1 MSVSPPASFRRV
13 LPLPVFP
20 AVSDDGVALESDP
33 FSPNALLGGFVSGPE
48 NRLAELAVRFAVE
61 GVPIFERPLGATDE
75 RSNDATRPD
84 GAPSRDDLETLFR
97 QAANGENDADFD
109 AIFDRRA
116 VRVADRS
123 SRAARSPERRP
134 TLFPLDE
141 TADGDDGDDAEI
153 PSNAASI
160 ASTRRSTPRVVGWR
174 PLEEASFFTP
184 LVFYGPSGSGK
195 TRLVEGICQSRRL
208 AEPNKTLY
216 YLSGADFAR
225 SLTNAIRRD
234 QTQIF
239 RTLLAQARVV
249 AIENADV
256 LAERDAAQAEF
267 LPILDAA
274 ARERKLVVVT
284 FNKNPNEIAGFSPEL
299 AARLGAG
306 LLIPTRFPTRET
318 KRFVVERAAAKLGL
332 RLDEATIDFCVD
344 NSPASVGG
352 VCGTLVQA
360 AQEFA
365 SRTRSP
371 SPENFRAILEA
382 RNPEPTWTLDRVLK
396 AVAKQFSV
404 SVVEMRSK
412 KRSKTLVLARNV
424 VFYLARKLTDATFQ
438 EIGREFS
445 NRDHSTT
452 LRGARDVAEALET
465 DDELR
470 YQVREILE
478 KLRAEDR
485 VKL

>member
-1 MSVSPPASFRRV
+1 MSVSPSAPLRRV
-13 LPLPVFP
+13 LALPSFP
-20 AVSDDGVALESDP
+20 AVSDDGVALAPDP

-48 NRLAELAVRFAVE
+48 NRLAELAVRFAVD
-61 GVPIFERPLGATDE
+61 GVPIFERPLGETFDA
-75 RSNDATRPD
+75 NDAARRD

-97 QAANGENDADFD
+97 QAADGETDADFN
-109 AIFDRRA
+109 AMFDRVG
-116 VRVADRS
+116 VRV
-123 SRAARSPERRP
+123 AARSPERRP
-134 TLFPLDE
+134 TLFPLDGE
-141 TADGDDGDDAEI
+141 TDAPNV
-153 PSNAASI
+153 PSQ
-160 ASTRRSTPRVVGWR
+160 RSTPRVVGWR

-239 RTLLAQARVV
+239 RSLLGQARVV

-256 LAERDAAQAEF
+256 LAERDAAQSEF

-274 ARERKLVVVT
+274 VREQKLVVVT
-284 FNKNPNEIAGFSPEL
+284 FSKNPNEIAGLSPEL
-299 AARLGAG
+299 AARLGGG

-371 SPENFRAILEA
+371 SPENFRALVEA
-382 RNPEPTWTLDRVLK
+382 RNPEPTWTLDRVIK

-465 DDELR
+465 DVELR
-470 YQVREILE
+470 YQVREIVE

-485 VKL
+485 VEL

>member
-1 MSVSPPASFRRV
+1 MSVSPSAPLRRV
-13 LPLPVFP
+13 LALPFFP
-20 AVSDDGVALESDP
+20 AVSDDGVALELDP

-48 NRLAELAVRFAVE
+48 NRLAELAVRFAVD
-61 GVPIFERPLGATDE
+61 GVPVFERPLGETFGDNEAA
-75 RSNDATRPD
+75 RLD

-97 QAANGENDADFD
+97 QAASGETDADFN
-109 AIFDRRA
+109 AIFDSRA
-116 VRVADRS
+116 VRVA
-123 SRAARSPERRP
+123 ARTPERPP
-134 TLFPLDE
+134 TLFPLDDE
-141 TADGDDGDDAEI
+141 TNE
-153 PSNAASI
+153 NAA
-160 ASTRRSTPRVVGWR
+160 APRRSTPAVVGWR

-208 AEPNKTLY
+208 SEPNKTLY

-239 RTLLAQARVV
+239 RTLLGQARVV

-256 LAERDAAQAEF
+256 LAERDAAQSEF

-274 ARERKLVVVT
+274 AREQKLVIVT
-284 FNKNPNEIAGFSPEL
+284 FSKNPNEIPGFSPEL
-299 AARLGAG
+299 AARLGGG

-318 KRFVVERAAAKLGL
+318 KRFIVERAAAKLGL
-332 RLDEATIDFCVD
+332 RLDEATVDFCVD
-344 NSPASVGG
+344 NSPSSVGG

-371 SPENFRAILEA
+371 SPENFRALVEA
-382 RNPEPTWTLDRVLK
+382 RNVEPTWTLDRVLK

-465 DDELR
+465 DAELR
-470 YQVREILE
+470 FHVREIVE

-485 VKL
+485 VEL

>member
-1 MSVSPPASFRRV
+1 MSVSPSAPLRRV
-13 LPLPVFP
+13 LALPFFP
-20 AVSDDGVALESDP
+20 AVSDDGVALDPDP

-48 NRLAELAVRFAVE
+48 NRLAELAVRFAVD
-61 GVPIFERPLGATDE
+61 GVPIFERPLGETNVP
-75 RSNDATRPD
+75 SDAARLD

-97 QAANGENDADFD
+97 EAANAENDADFD

-116 VRVADRS
+116 VRVA
-123 SRAARSPERRP
+123 ARTPERRP
-134 TLFPLDE
+134 TLFPLDGD
-141 TADGDDGDDAEI
+141 ADVDAT
-153 PSNAASI
+153 SAASDANAAPC
-160 ASTRRSTPRVVGWR
+160 RSTPRVLGWR

-216 YLSGADFAR
+216 YLSGIDFAR

-239 RTLLAQARVV
+239 RTLLGQARVV

-256 LAERDAAQAEF
+256 LAERDAAQSEF

-274 ARERKLVVVT
+274 AREQKLVIVT
-284 FNKNPNEIAGFSPEL
+284 FSKNPNEIPGFSPEL
-299 AARLGAG
+299 AARLGGG

-318 KRFVVERAAAKLGL
+318 KRFIVERAAVKLGL
-332 RLDEATIDFCVD
+332 RLDEATVDFCVD

-371 SPENFRAILEA
+371 SPENFRALVEA

-396 AVAKQFSV
+396 TVAKQFSV

-465 DDELR
+465 DAELR
-470 YQVREILE
+470 FQVREIVE

-485 VKL
+485 VEL

>member
-1 MSVSPPASFRRV
+1 MSASFPAPLRRV

-20 AVSDDGVALESDP
+20 AVSDDGVALAPDP

-48 NRLAELAVRFAVE
+48 NRLAELAVRFAVD
-61 GVPIFERPLGATDE
+61 GVPIFERPLGGTLDP
-75 RSNDATRPD
+75 NDAARL
-84 GAPSRDDLETLFR
+84 GGSSSRDDLETLFR
-97 QAANGENDADFD
+97 QAANDEYGADFD

-116 VRVADRS
+116 VRVSDRS
-123 SRAARSPERRP
+123 VRSPKRRP
-134 TLFPLDE
+134 TLFPLDD
-141 TADGDDGDDAEI
+141 ADASDV
-153 PSNAASI
+153 PPNAAPTVP
-160 ASTRRSTPRVVGWR
+160 TRRSTPAVVGWR

-256 LAERDAAQAEF
+256 LAERDAAQSEF

-284 FNKNPNEIAGFSPEL
+284 LAKKPNEIPGFSPEL

-306 LLIPTRFPTRET
+306 LLVPTRFPTRET
-318 KRFVVERAAAKLGL
+318 KRFIVERAAEKLGL
-332 RLDEATIDFCVD
+332 RLDDATVDFCVD

-371 SPENFRAILEA
+371 SPENFRALVEA

-396 AVAKQFSV
+396 TVAKQFSV

-465 DDELR
+465 DAELR
-470 YQVREILE
+470 FQVREIVE

-485 VKL
+485 VEL

>member
-1 MSVSPPASFRRV
+1 MSVSSPAPLRRV
-13 LPLPVFP
+13 LALPFFP
-20 AVSDDGVALESDP
+20 AVSDDGVAFAPDA
-33 FSPNALLGGFVSGPE
+33 FSPNALLGGFVAGPE
-48 NRLAELAVRFAVE
+48 NRLAELAVRFAVD
-61 GVPIFERPLGATDE
+61 GVPVFERPLGETDE
-75 RSNDATRPD
+75 RPNDAARLG

-97 QAANGENDADFD
+97 QAAAGKTDADFD

-116 VRVADRS
+116 VRVVERS
-123 SRAARSPERRP
+123 ERPERAPQRRP

-141 TADGDDGDDAEI
+141 TADAALA
-153 PSNAASI
+153 PAAS
-160 ASTRRSTPRVVGWR
+160 RRSTPAVVGWR

-208 AEPNKTLY
+208 AAPNQTLY

-239 RTLLAQARVV
+239 RTLLGQARVV

-256 LAERDAAQAEF
+256 LAERDAAQSEF

-274 ARERKLVVVT
+274 VRERKLVVVT
-284 FNKNPNEIAGFSPEL
+284 LSKNPNEIPGFSQEL

-306 LLIPTRFPTRET
+306 LLIPVRFPTRET
-318 KRFVVERAAAKLGL
+318 KRFIVERAAAKLGL
-332 RLDEATIDFCVD
+332 QLDEATVDFCVD
-344 NSPASVGG
+344 ASPASVGG

-396 AVAKQFSV
+396 TVAKQFSV

-470 YQVREILE
+470 FQVREIVA
-478 KLRAEDR
+478 KLRAEER

>member
-1 MSVSPPASFRRV
+1 MSAAPSAPLRRV
-13 LPLPVFP
+13 LALPTFP
-20 AVSDDGVALESDP
+20 AVSDDGVPLEADP
-33 FSPNALLGGFVSGPE
+33 FSPNALLGGFVAGPE
-48 NRLAELAVRFAVE
+48 NRLAELAVRFAVD
-61 GVPIFERPLGATDE
+61 GVPIFERPLGAPLDPD
-75 RSNDATRPD
+75 DATRF
-84 GAPSRDDLETLFR
+84 GGSSSRSDLETLFR
-97 QAANGENDADFD
+97 QAADDATNADFD
-109 AIFDRRA
+109 AIFDRDA
-116 VRVADRS
+116 VRVDDRQS
-123 SRAARSPERRP
+123 P
-134 TLFPLDE
+134 TLFPLDGRGATNGSDS
-141 TADGDDGDDAEI
+141 TASA
-153 PSNAASI
+153 
-160 ASTRRSTPRVVGWR
+160 RRATPRVVGWR
-174 PLEEASFFTP
+174 PLEDASFFTP

-195 TRLVEGICQSRRL
+195 TRLVEGICQRRRL

-225 SLTNAIRRD
+225 ALANAIQRD

-239 RTLLAQARVV
+239 RTLLTQARVV

-256 LAERDAAQAEF
+256 LAERDAAQSEF

-274 ARERKLVVVT
+274 ARERKLVIVT
-284 FNKNPNEIAGFSPEL
+284 LTKAPDEIRGFSPEL

-306 LLIPTRFPTRET
+306 LLVPTRLPTRET

-332 RLDEATIDFCVD
+332 RLDDATIDFCVE

-371 SPENFRAILEA
+371 SAENFRALLEA

-396 AVAKQFSV
+396 TVAKQFSV

-465 DDELR
+465 DAELR
-470 YQVREILE
+470 LQVREIVE
-478 KLRAEDR
+478 KLRAEER
-485 VKL
+485 VEL

>member
-1 MSVSPPASFRRV
+1 MSVSPSAPLRRV

-20 AVSDDGVALESDP
+20 AVSDDGVALDPDP

-48 NRLAELAVRFAVE
+48 NRLAELAVRFAVD
-61 GVPIFERPLGATDE
+61 GVPIFDRPLGEPDALA
-75 RSNDATRPD
+75 NDAARLGD
-84 GAPSRDDLETLFR
+84 EPSRDDLETLFR
-97 QAANGENDADFD
+97 RAAAGEIDADFD

-116 VRVADRS
+116 VRVA
-123 SRAARSPERRP
+123 ERRP

-141 TADGDDGDDAEI
+141 PDGETPATDA
-153 PSNAASI
+153 A
-160 ASTRRSTPRVVGWR
+160 TRRTPRVVDRR

-208 AEPNKTLY
+208 AAPNQTLY

-239 RTLLAQARVV
+239 RTLLGQARVV

-256 LAERDAAQAEF
+256 LAERDAAQSEF

-284 FNKNPNEIAGFSPEL
+284 FSKNPDEIPGFSPEL

-332 RLDEATIDFCVD
+332 KLDEATVDFCVE
-344 NSPASVGG
+344 NTPASVGG

-365 SRTRSP
+365 SRTRAP
-371 SPENFRAILEA
+371 SAENFRALLEA

-396 AVAKQFSV
+396 TVAKQFSV

-465 DDELR
+465 DAELR
-470 YQVREILE
+470 LQVREIVE
-478 KLRAEDR
+478 KLRAEER
-485 VKL
+485 VEL

>member
-1 MSVSPPASFRRV
+1 MSVSSSAPLRRV

-20 AVSDDGVALESDP
+20 AVSDDGVALELDP
-33 FSPNALLGGFVSGPE
+33 FSPNALLGGFVAGPE
-48 NRLAELAVRFAVE
+48 NRLAELAVRFAVD
-61 GVPIFERPLGATDE
+61 GVPIFERPLGEPSE
-75 RSNDATRPD
+75 RSTDAARFGD
-84 GAPSRDDLETLFR
+84 SPSRDDLETLFR
-97 QAANGENDADFD
+97 QAANGETDADFN

-116 VRVADRS
+116 VRVA
-123 SRAARSPERRP
+123 ERRP
-134 TLFPLDE
+134 TLFPLD
-141 TADGDDGDDAEI
+141 DAETSDSSR
-153 PSNAASI
+153 PATAASK
-160 ASTRRSTPRVVGWR
+160 RPTPRVVGWR

-195 TRLVEGICQSRRL
+195 TRLVEGICQSRRV

-239 RTLLAQARVV
+239 RTLLGQARVV

-256 LAERDAAQAEF
+256 LAERDAAQSEF

-274 ARERKLVVVT
+274 AREQKLVVVT
-284 FNKNPNEIAGFSPEL
+284 FSKNPNEIPGFSPEL

-332 RLDEATIDFCVD
+332 QLDETTVDFCVD

-352 VCGTLVQA
+352 VCGTLGQA

-371 SPENFRAILEA
+371 PPENFRAILEA

-396 AVAKQFSV
+396 TVAKQFSV

-445 NRDHSTT
+445 NRDHTTT

-465 DDELR
+465 DAELR
-470 YQVREILE
+470 FQVREIVE
-478 KLRAEDR
+478 KLRAEER

>member
-1 MSVSPPASFRRV
+1 MPTAHTAPLRRV
-13 LPLPVFP
+13 LALPTFP
-20 AVSDDGVALESDP
+20 VVSDDGVALAPDP
-33 FSPNALLGGFVSGPE
+33 FSPNALLGGFVAGPE
-48 NRLAELAVRFAVE
+48 NRLAELAVRFAVD
-61 GVPIFERPLGATDE
+61 GVPIFERPLGETDE
-75 RSNDATRPD
+75 RSNDAALFG
-84 GAPSRDDLETLFR
+84 GAPSRSDLETLFQ
-97 QAANGENDADFD
+97 QAVNDATNADFD
-109 AIFDRRA
+109 AIFDRDA
-116 VRVADRS
+116 VRVD
-123 SRAARSPERRP
+123 SRPALAASTP
-134 TLFPLDE
+134 TLFPLD
-141 TADGDDGDDAEI
+141 GRDATNV
-153 PSNAASI
+153 SDASP
-160 ASTRRSTPRVVGWR
+160 ARRATPRVVGWR

-195 TRLVEGICQSRRL
+195 TRLVEGICQRRRL
-208 AEPNKTLY
+208 AAPGKTLY

-225 SLTNAIRRD
+225 ALTNAIQRD

-239 RTLLAQARVV
+239 RTLLTQARVV

-256 LAERDAAQAEF
+256 LAERDAAQSEF

-274 ARERKLVVVT
+274 ARERKLVIVT
-284 FNKNPNEIAGFSPEL
+284 LSKPPAEIPGFSPEL

-306 LLIPTRFPTRET
+306 LVVPTRLPTRAT
-318 KRFVVERAAAKLGL
+318 KRFVVERVADKLGL
-332 RLDEATIDFCVD
+332 RLDDATIDFCVE
-344 NSPASVGG
+344 NSPSSVGG

-365 SRTRSP
+365 TRTRAP
-371 SPENFRAILEA
+371 SAENFRAVLKA

-396 AVAKQFSV
+396 TVAKQFSV

-465 DDELR
+465 DAELR
-470 YQVREILE
+470 LQVREIVE
-478 KLRAEDR
+478 KLRAEER

>member
-1 MSVSPPASFRRV
+1 MSVSPPAPLRRV
-13 LPLPVFP
+13 LALPVFP
-20 AVSDDGVALESDP
+20 AVSDDGAALVPDP

-48 NRLAELAVRFAVE
+48 NRLAELAVRFAVD
-61 GVPIFERPLGATDE
+61 GVPIFERPLGETAK
-75 RSNDATRPD
+75 RSNDAARLD
-84 GAPSRDDLETLFR
+84 GEPSRDDLETLFR
-97 QAANGENDADFD
+97 QASDGEIDADFD

-116 VRVADRS
+116 VRI
-123 SRAARSPERRP
+123 AARDRRP
-134 TLFPLDE
+134 TLFSLDDE
-141 TADGDDGDDAEI
+141 EDDS
-153 PSNAASI
+153 PSVSA
-160 ASTRRSTPRVVGWR
+160 TRRVVGWR

-239 RTLLAQARVV
+239 RTLLGQANVV

-256 LAERDAAQAEF
+256 LAERDAAQSEF

-284 FNKNPNEIAGFSPEL
+284 FSKNPNEIPGFSPEL
-299 AARLGAG
+299 AARLAAG

-318 KRFVVERAAAKLGL
+318 KRFVVERAAANLGL
-332 RLDEATIDFCVD
+332 QLDEATVDFCVE
-344 NSPASVGG
+344 NSPPSVGG

-396 AVAKQFSV
+396 TVAKQFSV

-465 DDELR
+465 DAELR
-470 YQVREILE
+470 LQVREIVE
-478 KLRAEDR
+478 KLRAEER
-485 VKL
+485 VEL

>member
-1 MSVSPPASFRRV
+1 MSVSPSAPLRRV
-13 LPLPVFP
+13 LALPFFP
-20 AVSDDGVALESDP
+20 AVSDDGVALDPDP

-48 NRLAELAVRFAVE
+48 NRLAELAVRFAVD
-61 GVPIFERPLGATDE
+61 GVPIFERPLGETFP
-75 RSNDATRPD
+75 SNDAARPD

-97 QAANGENDADFD
+97 EAASGATDADFD

-116 VRVADRS
+116 VRVADRAS
-123 SRAARSPERRP
+123 ERRP
-134 TLFPLDE
+134 TLFSL
-141 TADGDDGDDAEI
+141 DGDDETD
-153 PSNAASI
+153 AAS
-160 ASTRRSTPRVVGWR
+160 RRSTPRVVGWR

-216 YLSGADFAR
+216 YLSGIDFAR

-239 RTLLAQARVV
+239 RTLLGQANVV

-256 LAERDAAQAEF
+256 LADRDAAQSEF

-274 ARERKLVVVT
+274 ARERKLVIVT
-284 FNKNPNEIAGFSPEL
+284 FSKNPNEIPGFSPEL

-318 KRFVVERAAAKLGL
+318 KRFIVERAAAKLGL
-332 RLDEATIDFCVD
+332 RLDEATVDFCVD
-344 NSPASVGG
+344 NSPASVGA

-360 AQEFA
+360 AQEFS

-371 SPENFRAILEA
+371 SPENFRALVEA

-465 DDELR
+465 DAELR
-470 YQVREILE
+470 YQVREIVE

-485 VKL
+485 VEL

>member
-1 MSVSPPASFRRV
+1 MSVSSSAPLRRV

-20 AVSDDGVALESDP
+20 AVSDDGVALELDP
-33 FSPNALLGGFVSGPE
+33 FSPNALLGGFVAGPE
-48 NRLAELAVRFAVE
+48 NRLAELAVRFAVD
-61 GVPIFERPLGATDE
+61 GVPIFERPLGETSE
-75 RSNDATRPD
+75 RSTDAARFGD
-84 GAPSRDDLETLFR
+84 SPSRDDLETLFR
-97 QAANGENDADFD
+97 QAANGETDADFN

-116 VRVADRS
+116 VRVA
-123 SRAARSPERRP
+123 ERRP
-134 TLFPLDE
+134 TLFPLD
-141 TADGDDGDDAEI
+141 DAETSDS
-153 PSNAASI
+153 PRPATAASK
-160 ASTRRSTPRVVGWR
+160 RSTPRVVGWR

-195 TRLVEGICQSRRL
+195 TRLVEGICQSRRV

-239 RTLLAQARVV
+239 RTLLGQANVV

-256 LAERDAAQAEF
+256 LAERDAAQSEF

-274 ARERKLVVVT
+274 AREQKLVVVT
-284 FNKNPNEIAGFSPEL
+284 FSKNPNEIPGFSSEL

-318 KRFVVERAAAKLGL
+318 KRFIVERAAAKLGL
-332 RLDEATIDFCVD
+332 QLDETTVDFCVD

-396 AVAKQFSV
+396 TVAKQFSV

-445 NRDHSTT
+445 NRDHTTT

-465 DDELR
+465 DAELR
-470 YQVREILE
+470 FQVREIVE
-478 KLRAEDR
+478 KLRAEER

>member
-1 MSVSPPASFRRV
+1 MSVPSSAPLRRV

-20 AVSDDGVALESDP
+20 SVSDDGVALAPDP

-48 NRLAELAVRFAVE
+48 NRLAELAVRFAVD
-61 GVPIFERPLGATDE
+61 GVPIFERPLGETSAP
-75 RSNDATRPD
+75 SPDAARLD

-97 QAANGENDADFD
+97 QAANGENGADFN

-116 VRVADRS
+116 VRVANRS
-123 SRAARSPERRP
+123 ARSPESRP
-134 TLFPLDE
+134 TLFPLDGESNSSNAPAPPSSLE
-141 TADGDDGDDAEI
+141 T
-153 PSNAASI
+153 NAAS
-160 ASTRRSTPRVVGWR
+160 RRSTPAVVGWR
-174 PLEEASFFTP
+174 PLEEAAFFTP

-208 AEPNKTLY
+208 AAPNQTLY

-256 LAERDAAQAEF
+256 LAERDAAQSEF

-274 ARERKLVVVT
+274 AREQKLVVVT
-284 FNKNPNEIAGFSPEL
+284 FSKNPNEIPGFSPEL

-318 KRFVVERAAAKLGL
+318 KRFIVERAAAKLGL
-332 RLDEATIDFCVD
+332 QLDEATIDFCVD

-371 SPENFRAILEA
+371 SPENFRALVEA

-412 KRSKTLVLARNV
+412 KRSKSLVLARNV

-470 YQVREILE
+470 FQVREIVA
-478 KLRAEDR
+478 KLRAEER
-485 VKL
+485 VEL

>member
-1 MSVSPPASFRRV
+1 MPAPPSAPLRRV
-13 LPLPVFP
+13 LALPVFP
-20 AVSDDGVALESDP
+20 AVSDDGVALETDP
-33 FSPNALLGGFVSGPE
+33 FSPNALLGGFVAGPE
-48 NRLAELAVRFAVE
+48 NRLAELAVRFAVD
-61 GVPIFERPLGATDE
+61 GVPVFERPLGETFA
-75 RSNDATRPD
+75 SNDATRLD

-97 QAANGENDADFD
+97 QAANGETDADFD
-109 AIFDRRA
+109 AIFDRAA
-116 VRVADRS
+116 VRIAPRT
-123 SRAARSPERRP
+123 PERPP
-134 TLFPLDE
+134 TLFSLDGADE
-141 TADGDDGDDAEI
+141 TTAANDA
-153 PSNAASI
+153 NAVS
-160 ASTRRSTPRVVGWR
+160 RRSTPNVVGWR

-239 RTLLAQARVV
+239 RTLLGQARVV

-256 LAERDAAQAEF
+256 LAERDAAQSEF

-274 ARERKLVVVT
+274 VRDQKLVIVSLS
-284 FNKNPNEIAGFSPEL
+284 KNPNEIAGFSPEL

-318 KRFVVERAAAKLGL
+318 KRFIVERAAAKLGL
-332 RLDEATIDFCVD
+332 RLDEATLEFCVD

-352 VCGTLVQA
+352 LCGTLVQA

-365 SRTRSP
+365 TRTRAP
-371 SPENFRAILEA
+371 SPENFRAIIEA

-465 DDELR
+465 DAELR
-470 YQVREILE
+470 FQVREIVE
-478 KLRAEDR
+478 KLRAEER

>member
-1 MSVSPPASFRRV
+1 MSVASSAPLRRV
-13 LPLPVFP
+13 LALPTFP
-20 AVSDDGVALESDP
+20 AVSDDGVALEADP
-33 FSPNALLGGFVSGPE
+33 FSPNALLGGFVAGPE
-48 NRLAELAVRFAVE
+48 NRLAELAVRFAVD
-61 GVPIFERPLGATDE
+61 GVPIFERPLGAPLDPD
-75 RSNDATRPD
+75 DATRF
-84 GAPSRDDLETLFR
+84 GGSSSRSDLETLFR
-97 QAANGENDADFD
+97 QAADDATNADFD
-109 AIFDRRA
+109 AIFDRDA
-116 VRVADRS
+116 VRVDDRQS
-123 SRAARSPERRP
+123 P
-134 TLFPLDE
+134 TLFPLDGRDATNGSDS
-141 TADGDDGDDAEI
+141 TASA
-153 PSNAASI
+153 
-160 ASTRRSTPRVVGWR
+160 RRATPRVVGWR
-174 PLEEASFFTP
+174 PLEDASFFTP

-195 TRLVEGICQSRRL
+195 TRLVEGICQRRRL

-225 SLTNAIRRD
+225 ALTNAIRRD

-239 RTLLAQARVV
+239 RTLLTQARVV

-256 LAERDAAQAEF
+256 LAERDAAQSEF

-274 ARERKLVVVT
+274 ARERKLVIVT
-284 FNKNPNEIAGFSPEL
+284 LTKAPDEIRGFSPEL

-306 LLIPTRFPTRET
+306 LLVPTRLPTRET
-318 KRFVVERAAAKLGL
+318 KRFVVERAADKLGL
-332 RLDEATIDFCVD
+332 RLDAATVDFCVE
-344 NSPASVGG
+344 NSPASIGG

-365 SRTRSP
+365 NRTRSP
-371 SPENFRAILEA
+371 SSENFRALLEA

-465 DDELR
+465 DAELR
-470 YQVREILE
+470 LHVREIVE
-478 KLRAEDR
+478 KLRAEER

>member
-1 MSVSPPASFRRV
+1 MSVSSSAPLRRV

-20 AVSDDGVALESDP
+20 AVSDDGVALAPDP

-48 NRLAELAVRFAVE
+48 NRLAELAVRFAVD
-61 GVPIFERPLGATDE
+61 GVPIFERPLGE
-75 RSNDATRPD
+75 PNGFPSDAARPD
-84 GAPSRDDLETLFR
+84 DSPSRDDLETLFR
-97 QAANGENDADFD
+97 QAANGETDADFD

-123 SRAARSPERRP
+123 PRSLERRP
-134 TLFPLDE
+134 TLFPLDGAPNAE
-141 TADGDDGDDAEI
+141 PLPAPKTDA
-153 PSNAASI
+153 NAA
-160 ASTRRSTPRVVGWR
+160 TRRSTPAVVGWR

-208 AEPNKTLY
+208 AAPNQTLY

-239 RTLLAQARVV
+239 RTLLGQARVV

-256 LAERDAAQAEF
+256 LAERPAAQSEF

-284 FNKNPNEIAGFSPEL
+284 FSKNPNEISGFSPEL

-332 RLDEATIDFCVD
+332 QLDAATVDFCVD

-371 SPENFRAILEA
+371 SPENFRALVEA

-396 AVAKQFSV
+396 TVAKQFSV

-465 DDELR
+465 DAELR
-470 YQVREILE
+470 FQVREIVE
-478 KLRAEDR
+478 KLRAEER

>member
-1 MSVSPPASFRRV
+1 MSVSPSAPLRRV
-13 LPLPVFP
+13 LALPFFP
-20 AVSDDGVALESDP
+20 AVSDDGVALELDP

-48 NRLAELAVRFAVE
+48 NRLAELAVRFAVD
-61 GVPIFERPLGATDE
+61 GVPIFERPLGET
-75 RSNDATRPD
+75 RLSNDAARLD
-84 GAPSRDDLETLFR
+84 GVPSRDDLETLF
-97 QAANGENDADFD
+97 QEAANGATDADFD

-116 VRVADRS
+116 VRVAPRT
-123 SRAARSPERRP
+123 PERRP
-134 TLFPLDE
+134 TLFSL
-141 TADGDDGDDAEI
+141 DGDDET
-153 PSNAASI
+153 NAAPETNV
-160 ASTRRSTPRVVGWR
+160 AARRSTPRVVGWR

-216 YLSGADFAR
+216 YLSGIDFAR

-239 RTLLAQARVV
+239 RTLLGQANVV

-256 LAERDAAQAEF
+256 LAERDAAQSEF

-274 ARERKLVVVT
+274 ARERKLIIVT
-284 FNKNPNEIAGFSPEL
+284 FSKNPNEIPGFSPEL

-318 KRFVVERAAAKLGL
+318 KRFIVERAAAKLGL
-332 RLDEATIDFCVD
+332 RLDEATVDFCVD
-344 NSPASVGG
+344 KSPASVGG

-360 AQEFA
+360 AQEFS

-371 SPENFRAILEA
+371 SPENFRALVEA

-396 AVAKQFSV
+396 TVAKQFSV

-465 DDELR
+465 DAELR
-470 YQVREILE
+470 CQVREIVE

-485 VKL
+485 VEL

>member
-1 MSVSPPASFRRV
+1 MSAPSPAPLRRV

-20 AVSDDGVALESDP
+20 AVSDDGAALEPDR

-48 NRLAELAVRFAVE
+48 NRLAELAVRFAVD
-61 GVPIFERPLGATDE
+61 GVPIFERPLGDA
-75 RSNDATRPD
+75 NGAPNNATRPD
-84 GAPSRDDLETLFR
+84 GVPSRDDLETLFR

-109 AIFDRRA
+109 AIFDRRS

-123 SRAARSPERRP
+123 SRSPERRP
-134 TLFPLDE
+134 TLFPLD
-141 TADGDDGDDAEI
+141 DK
-153 PSNAASI
+153 PNAAS
-160 ASTRRSTPRVVGWR
+160 AVVGWR

-208 AEPNKTLY
+208 AAPNQTLY

-239 RTLLAQARVV
+239 RTLLGQARVV

-256 LAERDAAQAEF
+256 LAERPAAQSEF

-284 FNKNPNEIAGFSPEL
+284 FSKNPNEISGFSSEL

-332 RLDEATIDFCVD
+332 QLDAATVDFCVD

-365 SRTRSP
+365 ARTRSP
-371 SPENFRAILEA
+371 SPENFRALVEA

-396 AVAKQFSV
+396 TVAKQFSV

-465 DDELR
+465 DAELR
-470 YQVREILE
+470 FQVREIVA
-478 KLRAEDR
+478 KLRAEER

>member
-1 MSVSPPASFRRV
+1 MSAAPSAPLRRV
-13 LPLPVFP
+13 LALPTFP
-20 AVSDDGVALESDP
+20 AVSDDGVPLEADP
-33 FSPNALLGGFVSGPE
+33 FSPNALLGGFVAGPE
-48 NRLAELAVRFAVE
+48 NRLAELAVRFAVD
-61 GVPIFERPLGATDE
+61 GVPIFERPLGTPLDPDDAARLGGSSS
-75 RSNDATRPD
+75 RSDF
-84 GAPSRDDLETLFR
+84 ETLFR
-97 QAANGENDADFD
+97 QATDDATNADFD
-109 AIFDRRA
+109 AIFDRDA
-116 VRVADRS
+116 VRVD
-123 SRAARSPERRP
+123 ERRTP
-134 TLFPLDE
+134 TLFPLDGSDA
-141 TADGDDGDDAEI
+141 TDDSA
-153 PSNAASI
+153 PSPSV
-160 ASTRRSTPRVVGWR
+160 RRATPRVVGWR
-174 PLEEASFFTP
+174 PLEDASFFTP

-195 TRLVEGICQSRRL
+195 TRLVEGICQRRRL

-225 SLTNAIRRD
+225 ALANAIQRD

-239 RTLLAQARVV
+239 RTLLTQARVV

-256 LAERDAAQAEF
+256 LAERDAAQSEF

-274 ARERKLVVVT
+274 ARERKLVIVT
-284 FNKNPNEIAGFSPEL
+284 LTKAPDEIRGFSPEL

-306 LLIPTRFPTRET
+306 LLVPTRLPTRET

-332 RLDEATIDFCVD
+332 RLDDATIDFCVE
-344 NSPASVGG
+344 NSPASIGG

-371 SPENFRAILEA
+371 SAENFRALLEE

-396 AVAKQFSV
+396 TVAKQFSV

-465 DDELR
+465 DAELR
-470 YQVREILE
+470 LQVREIVE
-478 KLRAEDR
+478 KLRAEER
-485 VKL
+485 VEL

>member
-1 MSVSPPASFRRV
+1 MSVSSSAPLRRV

-20 AVSDDGVALESDP
+20 AVSDDGVALELDP
-33 FSPNALLGGFVSGPE
+33 FSPNALLGGFVAGPE
-48 NRLAELAVRFAVE
+48 NRLAELAVRFAVD
-61 GVPIFERPLGATDE
+61 GVPIFERPLGESSE
-75 RSNDATRPD
+75 RSTDAARFGD
-84 GAPSRDDLETLFR
+84 SPSRDDLETLFR
-97 QAANGENDADFD
+97 QAANGETDADFN

-116 VRVADRS
+116 VRVA
-123 SRAARSPERRP
+123 ERRP
-134 TLFPLDE
+134 TLFPLD
-141 TADGDDGDDAEI
+141 DAETSDSSR
-153 PSNAASI
+153 PATAASK
-160 ASTRRSTPRVVGWR
+160 RSTPRVVGWR

-195 TRLVEGICQSRRL
+195 TRLVEGICQSRRV

-239 RTLLAQARVV
+239 RTLLGQARVV

-256 LAERDAAQAEF
+256 LAERDAAQSEF

-274 ARERKLVVVT
+274 AREQKLVVVT
-284 FNKNPNEIAGFSPEL
+284 FSKNPNEIPGFSPEL

-332 RLDEATIDFCVD
+332 QLDETTVDFCVD

-396 AVAKQFSV
+396 TVAKQFSV

-445 NRDHSTT
+445 NRDHTTT

-465 DDELR
+465 DVELR
-470 YQVREILE
+470 FQVREIVE
-478 KLRAEDR
+478 KLRAEER

>member
-1 MSVSPPASFRRV
+1 MFASSPDPLRRV
-13 LPLPVFP
+13 LALPFFP
-20 AVSDDGVALESDP
+20 SVSDDGVALDPDP

-48 NRLAELAVRFAVE
+48 NRLAELAVRFAVD
-61 GVPIFERPLGATDE
+61 GVPIFERPLGAPDAP
-75 RSNDATRPD
+75 NDAARLAGT
-84 GAPSRDDLETLFR
+84 PSRDDLETLFR
-97 QAANGENDADFD
+97 QAANGETDADFD

-116 VRVADRS
+116 VLVADRS
-123 SRAARSPERRP
+123 SRSPERRP
-134 TLFPLDE
+134 TLFPLDDE
-141 TADGDDGDDAEI
+141 TNETDALSV
-153 PSNAASI
+153 PA
-160 ASTRRSTPRVVGWR
+160 TRRSTPRVVGRR

-256 LAERDAAQAEF
+256 LAERDAAQSEF

-274 ARERKLVVVT
+274 VREQKLVIVT
-284 FNKNPNEIAGFSPEL
+284 FSKNPNEIPGFSPEL

-332 RLDEATIDFCVD
+332 RLDEATVDFCVD

-360 AQEFA
+360 AQEFS

-371 SPENFRAILEA
+371 SPENFRALVEA

-396 AVAKQFSV
+396 TVAKQFSV

-470 YQVREILE
+470 FQVREIVE
-478 KLRAEDR
+478 KLRAEER
-485 VKL
+485 VDL